1 MHVVQ
6 GLLLLLLVSLGFLCL
21 VWTYES
27 DRQ

>member
-6 GLLLLLLVSLGFLCL
+6 GVLLLLLVPLGLLCL